1 VQINLEMSNI
11 TLPLLLRLAK
21 RKALA
26 ILHLAEGAEE
36 AVDTDTFQP
45 HEVNT
50 ANNTFTDVVFS
61 I

>member
-1 VQINLEMSNI
+1 MSNI

>member
-11 TLPLLLRLAK
+11 TWPLLLRLAK

-26 ILHLAEGAEE
+26 MLHIAEGAEE
-36 AVDTDTFQP
+36 TVHTDSIQP

-50 ANNTFTDVVFS
+50 SNNTFTGV
-61 I
+61 